1 MQFTGNPTSGSK
13 KKPSHD
19 LHLKEKALNL
29 PQSHRYA
36 KRLRSNAEKTPS
48 SLSNEPV
55 DSAELTLTYEDGTII
70 LTGLSPAKWALDE
83 DLPDYLIWDSR
94 IGAYRAPAHQYR
106 LLKAWVG
113 ELRIKS
119 TDLVSGWRHVP
130 NPKFR
135 APKLREYQEEAV
147 WAWKRAAT
155 QGIIALPTGSGKTR
169 VALSAMALLGLPVL
183 VLVPTRVLMSQW
195 ISELKNVYDGE
206 VGQMGDGVQRLRV
219 VTVSTFESA
228 YRHME
233 RFGNRFGLLVV
244 DEAHH
249 FASGLRAEALEMTV
263 APHRMGLTA
272 TPPKEPEPSMRLM
285 ELLGPVVFGK
295 TVTEMAGTY
304 LAGYE
309 TITLPVTMTPD
320 EELSYNRHKGLFMGL
335 FRRFKAQN
343 PLGSWPDFVTWA
355 RDESGGT
362 AALRAWHAARS
373 ILSLPKHKK
382 QLVGDLLKRYSQ
394 RRVLVF
400 TRDNASAYDISK
412 EFLIP
417 AITCHIKSQ
426 ERKEV
431 LSKFASG
438 EIKALVSARVL
449 NEGVDV
455 PEAEV
460 AIITGGSMG
469 EREHLQRVGRVL
481 RPRQN
486 KTAIIY
492 DLVVQE
498 TTESRAAKKHTRAL
512 SIAPGGRAHGL
523 SNTKEQSK
531 KEQSTQEHTDTKGA
545 KKKEK
550 ATAGVLVI

>member
-1 MQFTGNPTSGSK
+1 MQFTADPNSDSK
-13 KKPSHD
+13 KQTSHD
-19 LHLKEKALNL
+19 SPLAEPPLKGN
-29 PQSHRYA
+29 QSHQHS
-36 KRLRSNAEKTPS
+36 KGMPSNTKKIPS
-48 SLSNEPV
+48 SFSTEPL

-70 LTGLSPAKWALDE
+70 LAGLSPAKWALDE
-83 DLPDYLIWDSR
+83 DLPDYLIWDAR
-94 IGAYRAPAHQYR
+94 IGAYRAPAHQYK
-106 LLKAWVG
+106 LLKGWVG
-113 ELRIKS
+113 ELPIKT

-130 NPKFR
+130 NPTFH

-147 WAWKRAAT
+147 WAWKRAST
-155 QGIIALPTGSGKTR
+155 RGIIALPTGSGKTR
-169 VALSAMALLGLPVL
+169 VALSAMALLGVPVL

-195 ISELKNVYDGE
+195 MSELKNVYNGE

-233 RFGNRFGLLVV
+233 KFGNRFGLLVV

-272 TPPKEPEPSMRLM
+272 TPPTEPEPSMRLM

-309 TITLPVTMTPD
+309 TITLPVSMSPE
-320 EELSYNRHKGLFMGL
+320 EELSYNRHKGLFMGF

-343 PLGSWPDFVTWA
+343 PMGSWPDFVTWA

-362 AALRAWHAARS
+362 AALRAWHAAKS

-382 QLVGDLLKRYSQ
+382 HLVGDLLNRYSQ

-400 TRDNASAYDISK
+400 TRDNASAYEISK

-417 AITCHIKSQ
+417 AITCHIKSR

-438 EIKALVSARVL
+438 EIRALVSARVL

-481 RPRQN
+481 RPREN
-486 KTAIIY
+486 KIAKIY
-492 DLVVQE
+492 ELVVTE

-512 SIAPGGRAHGL
+512 SIAPGDRAHGL
-523 SNTKEQSK
+523 SNTKEQSTK
-531 KEQSTQEHTDTKGA
+531 DQSTQDYTDTKGLQ
-545 KKKEK
+545 KKEE